1 MNMHYQ
7 IIQKFMFMAILLV
20 PSISVFADEID
31 VVEPHILT
39 FAEYEPLAL
48 NGAALQGDAQY
59 MQVDTALDMNL
70 NDYYYIPQTLRE
82 SFGRYLQ
89 KRFYPSEN
97 AQKIISVTLKKLVI
111 DATGSDSEWRVM
123 RWVDAGQMESLDL
136 LIEVQV
142 ERRELPSY
150 GSKNASDNVPNYVPG
165 HVNEKGHVLAS
176 TVVTA
181 QQNRSFPKSSSILE
195 RRKIYRQ
202 MLEDLYG
209 QMDPVF
215 IEAVRSVSQ

>member
-1 MNMHYQ
+1 MTTRLS
-7 IIQKFMFMAILLV
+7 IISAFIFMAVLAMPILG
-20 PSISVFADEID
+20 SNAQDID
-31 VVEPHILT
+31 AVEPHILT
-39 FAEYEPLAL
+39 FAQYEPLAL
-48 NGAALQGDAQY
+48 NDAALQGDVQN
-59 MQVDTALDMNL
+59 MQVNTTLDMNL

-97 AQKIISVTLKKLVI
+97 AGNIISVTLKKLAV
-111 DATGSDSEWRVM
+111 DASAANSEWRVM
-123 RWVDAGQMESLDL
+123 RWVDAGQMEVLDL

-142 ERRELPSY
+142 ERRGLS
-150 GSKNASDNVPNYVPG
+150 SNNTNS
-165 HVNEKGHVLAS
+165 VLAS

-181 QQNRSFPKSSSILE
+181 QQNRSFPKSTSILE

-202 MLEDLYG
+202 MLEDLFS